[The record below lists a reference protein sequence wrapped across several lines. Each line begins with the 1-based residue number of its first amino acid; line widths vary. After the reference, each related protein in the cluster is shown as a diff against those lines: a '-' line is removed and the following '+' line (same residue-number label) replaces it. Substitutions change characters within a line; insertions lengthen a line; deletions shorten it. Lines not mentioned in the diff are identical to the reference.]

1 MKQLLIIS
9 CLAVGLLGLA
19 TAASASEVTGTIST
33 GIETGISGTV
43 VAVPTASVAPGTYTS
58 DQDVALSAPGASSIY
73 YTFDGSVPTCG
84 DSLKYQVSI
93 PVTASKTIKAL
104 SCYANNVFSNVVS
117 FAYAINKTTPPVT
130 PPNPPSGGGGGGGGG
145 GGSVTPP
152 VTPTT
157 TVTGD
162 INGSG
167 KVDKYDFAL
176 MMANWGATG
185 TNLSDLNKDGKVDK
199 YDFALMMA
207 NWSN

>member
-1 MKQLLIIS
+1 MI
-9 CLAVGLLGLA
+9 GLA
-19 TAASASEVTGTIST
+19 GLASQASARVQTGSEVTGNLTT
-33 GIETGISGTV
+33 GIETGVSGTV
-43 VAVPTASVAPGTYTS
+43 VTAPTASVAPGTYTS

-73 YTFDGSVPTCG
+73 YTFDGTAPACG

-117 FAYAINKTTPPVT
+117 FAYTINKTTPPVT

-145 GGSVTPP
+145 GAVTPP
-152 VTPTT
+152 VTPTAI
-157 TVTGD
+157 VGD

-185 TNLSDLNKDGKVDK
+185 ANSSDLNNDGKVDK

-207 NWSN
+207 NWSAN